1 MKYDVTLK
9 IAYDYPSA
17 VAVARHTLRVRP
29 RTLAGQTIETTTVKI
44 VPNPDERFSD
54 LDFYGNPL
62 DEIVLAR
69 PHETLRIEMRA
80 RIDVAPELAGLA
92 GTPTL
97 AAVADEAR
105 RTRDASGLSPIHF
118 LGRSRR
124 IGPLRNV
131 SDYTADGLRSPYLP
145 VDGLPADGALA
156 ASDRDP
162 STGSHSAGEA
172 VMALTRKIKADFAYQ
187 PGATKVGTSVAEAFE
202 KRHGVCQDFA
212 HVMIAGLR
220 ANGIPA
226 AYVSG
231 FLRTLPPPGKPR
243 LQGADAMHAWVT
255 VWLGRETGWVGF
267 DPTNAVMA
275 GSDHIVVAIGRD
287 YSDVSPVAGVLTMTG
302 SQKTRHS
309 VDVVPVEPVEAAPIA
324 SPPPSAS
331 PQDRAASAQA
341 TAAASATGQP
351 LPDRTG

>member
-29 RTLAGQTIETTTVKI
+29 RALARQTIGATTVKI
-44 VPNPDERFSD
+44 APLPDERVGD

-62 DEIVLAR
+62 DEIALTRA
-69 PHETLRIEMRA
+69 HESLRIEMRA
-80 RIDVAPELAGLA
+80 RVDVVPAFTDLAGTPSLAGLA
-92 GTPTL
+92 
-97 AAVADEAR
+97 DDAR
-105 RTRDASGLSPIHF
+105 RSRDASGLSPIHF

-124 IGPLRNV
+124 IAPLRGV
-131 SDYTADGLRSPYLP
+131 SDYAAEAL
-145 VDGLPADGALA
+145 AGALPRTDSQSGA
-156 ASDRDP
+156 LDDGFP
-162 STGSHSAGEA
+162 SRPPLVAGEA
-172 VMALTRKIKADFAYQ
+172 VMALTRRIKADFAYE
-187 PGATKVGTSVAEAFE
+187 PGATKVGTGVAEAFE

-212 HVMIAGLR
+212 HVMITGLR
-220 ANGIPA
+220 AHGIPA

-255 VWLGRETGWVGF
+255 VWLGREAGWVGF
-267 DPTNAVMA
+267 DPTNGVTA

-287 YSDVSPVAGVLTMTG
+287 YSDVSPIAGVLTMTG

-309 VDVVPVEPVEAAPIA
+309 VDVVPVEPVGEAPIA
-324 SPPPSAS
+324 SPAPSA
-331 PQDRAASAQA
+331 
-341 TAAASATGQP
+341 
-351 LPDRTG
+351 PDTSGAGVTRTPTLGKMG

>member
-1 MKYDVTLK
+1 MKYDITLK

-29 RTLAGQTIETTTVKI
+29 RALDGQTIETAQVKI
-44 VPNPDERFSD
+44 TPAPDERIGD

-62 DEIVLAR
+62 DEIALTR
-69 PHETLRIEMRA
+69 PHERLRIEMRA
-80 RIDVAPELAGLA
+80 LVDVAPALADLA
-92 GTPTL
+92 ATPSL
-97 AAVADEAR
+97 AAVADAAQR
-105 RTRDASGLSPIHF
+105 SRDASGLSPVHF

-124 IGPLRNV
+124 IAPLRDV
-131 SDYTADGLRSPYLP
+131 SHYTAEGLREPCP
-145 VDGLPADGALA
+145 EAGQALA
-156 ASDRDP
+156 TSGRHEP
-162 STGSHSAGEA
+162 REPRVAGEA
-172 VMALTRKIKADFAYQ
+172 VMALTRRIKADFAYR

-243 LQGADAMHAWVT
+243 LHGADAMHAWVM

-267 DPTNAVMA
+267 DPTNAVVA

-309 VDVVPVEPVEAAPIA
+309 VDVVPVEPCEPLHMAGRSAPASGCDIVGATTPAATVP
-324 SPPPSAS
+324 
-331 PQDRAASAQA
+331 D
-341 TAAASATGQP
+341 TA
-351 LPDRTG
+351 R

>member
-1 MKYDVTLK
+1 MKYDITLK

-17 VAVARHTLRVRP
+17 VADARHTLRVRP
-29 RTLAGQTIETTTVKI
+29 RALAGQTIETTTVKLA
-44 VPNPDERFSD
+44 PTPDERVGD

-62 DEIVLAR
+62 DEIALRRA
-69 PHETLRIEMRA
+69 HESLRIEMRA
-80 RIDVAPELAGLA
+80 RVDVAPGLA
-92 GTPTL
+92 DPAATPSL
-97 AAVADEAR
+97 AAVADDAQR
-105 RTRDASGLSPIHF
+105 SRDASGLSPIHF

-124 IGPLRNV
+124 ITPLRDV
-131 SDYTADGLRSPYLP
+131 SAYAAEAFRGE
-145 VDGLPADGALA
+145 AL
-156 ASDRDP
+156 
-162 STGSHSAGEA
+162 TAGEA
-172 VMALTRKIKADFAYQ
+172 VMALTRRIKADFAYL

-255 VWLGRETGWVGF
+255 VWLGHQAGWVGF

-302 SQKTRHS
+302 SQKTRHT
-309 VDVVPVEPVEAAPIA
+309 VDVVPVEPRSGSREAAPVAAPAPSPA
-324 SPPPSAS
+324 SAMAPTPAPATNRAGQGAAERPPSKR
-331 PQDRAASAQA
+331 QE
-341 TAAASATGQP
+341 
-351 LPDRTG
+351 